1 MATTTPNH
9 GFKKPAATDN
19 VNIAVL
25 NSNMDKLDTLFDAK
39 EITMLNYALAA
50 ANAAISTSDT
60 VNTAIGKLEKRLA
73 TVEADT
79 GNPEPLSASNIAA
92 DYTADLV
99 APADITENDTILQV
113 LQKLMAYIRFWTVR
127 RIAVIDGKGGR
138 TLTAYGFDDVATAT
152 VKIPTKLSDLTVTE
166 PLSASNIA
174 ADYTADLVA
183 PADITEND
191 TILQVL
197 QKLMAYIRFWTVRRI
212 AVIDGKGGRTL
223 TAYGFDDVA
232 TATVKIPTK
241 LSDLTVTEP
250 LSIANGGTGAA
261 TANAAAR
268 ALGTCYATCD
278 AAARLV
284 AKTVTLL
291 GKNTPY
297 NRFAGSV
304 AYVLFVNGNTAANPT
319 LDVAGTGAAA
329 IINCHTNAA
338 VSATDIGVNMTAH
351 LVFNGSSWVLMNPAS

>member
-9 GFKKPAATDN
+9 GFTKPAATDN

-25 NSNMDKLDTLFDAK
+25 NSNMDKLDGLFDAK

-50 ANAAISTSDT
+50 ANKAISTSDT

-73 TVEADT
+73 TMEADT
-79 GNPEPLSASNIAA
+79 GNPEALSASNIAA
-92 DYTADLV
+92 DYTTNLI

-127 RIAVIDGKGGR
+127 RIAVIDGRNGKS
-138 TLTAYGFDDVATAT
+138 LTAYNFNDVATAT
-152 VKIPTKLSDLTVTE
+152 VSIPTKLSDLTVTE
-166 PLSASNIA
+166 PLA
-174 ADYTADLVA
+174 
-183 PADITEND
+183 
-191 TILQVL
+191 
-197 QKLMAYIRFWTVRRI
+197 
-212 AVIDGKGGRTL
+212 
-223 TAYGFDDVA
+223 
-232 TATVKIPTK
+232 
-241 LSDLTVTEP
+241 
-250 LSIANGGTGAA
+250 IANGGTGAA
-261 TANAAAR
+261 TANIAAS
-268 ALGTCYATCD
+268 ALGTRYATCD
-278 AAARLV
+278 TAARIV
-284 AKTVTLL
+284 AKTAARP

-297 NRFAGSV
+297 SRFEGSV

>member
-73 TVEADT
+73 TVEANTD
-79 GNPEPLSASNIAA
+79 NPEALSASNIAA
-92 DYTADLV
+92 DYTADLI

-127 RIAVIDGKGGR
+127 RIAVVDGKNGK
-138 TLTAYGFDDVATAT
+138 TLTAYGFDTAMAT
-152 VKIPTKLSDLTVTE
+152 VTIPTK
-166 PLSASNIA
+166 
-174 ADYTADLVA
+174 
-183 PADITEND
+183 
-191 TILQVL
+191 
-197 QKLMAYIRFWTVRRI
+197 M
-212 AVIDGKGGRTL
+212 
-223 TAYGFDDVA
+223 
-232 TATVKIPTK
+232 
-241 LSDLTVTEP
+241 SDLTVTEP

-261 TANAAAR
+261 SANGAAS

-278 AAARLV
+278 AAARIA
-284 AKTVTLL
+284 AKTATLL
-291 GKNTPY
+291 GKNKPY

-338 VSATDIGVNMTAH
+338 VSAADIGVNMTAH
-351 LVFNGSSWVLMNPAS
+351 LVFNGSSWVLMNPEIADGTEASY

>member
-9 GFKKPAATDN
+9 GFIKPAATDN
-19 VNIAVL
+19 VNVGAL

-79 GNPEPLSASNIAA
+79 GNPEALSASNIAA
-92 DYTADLV
+92 DYTTNLV
-99 APADITENDTILQV
+99 APAEITENDTILQV

-127 RIAVIDGKGGR
+127 RIAVIDGRNGK
-138 TLTAYGFDDVATAT
+138 TLTAYGFDNVATAS
-152 VKIPTKLSDLTVTE
+152 V
-166 PLSASNIA
+166 N
-174 ADYTADLVA
+174 
-183 PADITEND
+183 
-191 TILQVL
+191 
-197 QKLMAYIRFWTVRRI
+197 
-212 AVIDGKGGRTL
+212 
-223 TAYGFDDVA
+223 
-232 TATVKIPTK
+232 IPTK

-261 TANAAAR
+261 TANVAAR

-278 AAARLV
+278 AAAKIV
-284 AKTVTLL
+284 AKTATLS
-291 GKNTPY
+291 GKNAPY

-304 AYVLFVNGNTAANPT
+304 AYVLFANGNTAANPT
-319 LDVAGTGAAA
+319 LDVADTGAAA

>member
-39 EITMLNYALAA
+39 EITLLNYALAA

-60 VNTAIGKLEKRLA
+60 VNTAIGKLEKRLT
-73 TVEADT
+73 TVEA
-79 GNPEPLSASNIAA
+79 PSASNIAA
-92 DYTADLV
+92 DYNADLL
-99 APADITENDTILQV
+99 APADITEEDTILQV

-127 RIAVIDGKGGR
+127 RIAVIDDRGGK

-152 VKIPTKLSDLTVTE
+152 VSIPTKLSDLTVTK
-166 PLSASNIA
+166 PLA
-174 ADYTADLVA
+174 
-183 PADITEND
+183 
-191 TILQVL
+191 
-197 QKLMAYIRFWTVRRI
+197 
-212 AVIDGKGGRTL
+212 
-223 TAYGFDDVA
+223 
-232 TATVKIPTK
+232 
-241 LSDLTVTEP
+241 
-250 LSIANGGTGAA
+250 IANGGTGAA
-261 TANAAAR
+261 TAIYAAS

-278 AAARLV
+278 VAARFV
-284 AKTVTLL
+284 AKTATLS
-291 GKNTPY
+291 GKKAPY

-319 LDVAGTGAAA
+319 LDVGNTGAAA

-338 VSATDIGVNMTAH
+338 ISAKDIGEKMMAH

>member
-39 EITMLNYALAA
+39 EITLLNYALAA

-60 VNTAIGKLEKRLA
+60 VNTAIGKLEKRLT

-79 GNPEPLSASNIAA
+79 GNLEALSASNIAA
-92 DYTADLV
+92 DYNADLL
-99 APADITENDTILQV
+99 APADITEEDTILQV

-127 RIAVIDGKGGR
+127 RIAVLDGKNGK

-152 VKIPTKLSDLTVTE
+152 VSIPTKLSDLTVTE
-166 PLSASNIA
+166 PLA
-174 ADYTADLVA
+174 
-183 PADITEND
+183 
-191 TILQVL
+191 
-197 QKLMAYIRFWTVRRI
+197 
-212 AVIDGKGGRTL
+212 
-223 TAYGFDDVA
+223 
-232 TATVKIPTK
+232 
-241 LSDLTVTEP
+241 
-250 LSIANGGTGAA
+250 IANGGTGAA
-261 TANAAAR
+261 TAVYAAS
-268 ALGTCYATCD
+268 ALGTCYATCN
-278 AAARLV
+278 AAARIV
-284 AKTVTLL
+284 AKTATLL
-291 GKNTPY
+291 GRNTPY

-319 LDVAGTGAAA
+319 LDVGSTGAAA

-338 VSATDIGVNMTAH
+338 ISTTDIGVNMTAH
-351 LVFNGSSWVLMNPAS
+351 LVSNGSSWVLMNPAS

>member
-50 ANAAISTSDT
+50 SAAISTSDT
-60 VNTAIGKLEKRLA
+60 VNTAIGKLEKRLT

-79 GNPEPLSASNIAA
+79 GNPEALSASNIAA
-92 DYTADLV
+92 DYTASLI

-127 RIAVIDGKGGR
+127 RIAVVDGRNGK
-138 TLTAYGFDDVATAT
+138 TLTAYNFNDVATAT
-152 VKIPTKLSDLTVTE
+152 VSIPTKLSDLTVTE
-166 PLSASNIA
+166 PLA
-174 ADYTADLVA
+174 
-183 PADITEND
+183 
-191 TILQVL
+191 
-197 QKLMAYIRFWTVRRI
+197 
-212 AVIDGKGGRTL
+212 
-223 TAYGFDDVA
+223 
-232 TATVKIPTK
+232 
-241 LSDLTVTEP
+241 
-250 LSIANGGTGAA
+250 IANGGTGAA
-261 TANAAAR
+261 SAMGAAS

-278 AAARLV
+278 AAARSV
-284 AKTVTLL
+284 AKTAAILSA
-291 GKNTPY
+291 KNTPY

-329 IINCHTNAA
+329 IINCRTNAA
-338 VSATDIGVNMTAH
+338 ISATDIGVNMTAH

>member
-39 EITMLNYALAA
+39 EITLLNYALAA

-60 VNTAIGKLEKRLA
+60 VNTAIGKLEKRLT

-79 GNPEPLSASNIAA
+79 GNPEALSASNIAA
-92 DYTADLV
+92 DYNANLL
-99 APADITENDTILQV
+99 APADITEEDTILQV

-127 RIAVIDGKGGR
+127 RIAVIDGRNGK

-152 VKIPTKLSDLTVTE
+152 VNIPTKLSDLTVTE
-166 PLSASNIA
+166 PLA
-174 ADYTADLVA
+174 
-183 PADITEND
+183 
-191 TILQVL
+191 
-197 QKLMAYIRFWTVRRI
+197 
-212 AVIDGKGGRTL
+212 
-223 TAYGFDDVA
+223 
-232 TATVKIPTK
+232 
-241 LSDLTVTEP
+241 
-250 LSIANGGTGAA
+250 IANGGTGAA
-261 TANAAAR
+261 AANSAAS

-278 AAARLV
+278 AAARIV
-284 AKTVTLL
+284 AKTATLL
-291 GKNTPY
+291 DKNATY

-304 AYVLFVNGNTAANPT
+304 AYVLFANGNTAANPT

-329 IINCHTNAA
+329 IINCHTNAPISVA
-338 VSATDIGVNMTAH
+338 DIGVNMTAH
-351 LVFNGSSWVLMNPAS
+351 LVFKGSSWVLMNPAS